1 MLAFW
6 RDPTGQILRIARE
19 HGDVASFRFGP
30 ELEVLVNDPEGIR
43 SVLVTD
49 QRSFMKG
56 QALQE
61 AKRVLGDGLLTS
73 EGEEHL
79 RQRRLIQPIFH
90 HRRIGAYG
98 GTMTELA
105 DRLQA
110 RWSDGEQRDVH
121 EDMTRLTLAI
131 VGRTL
136 FDADVEG
143 EAREIGEALNVAL
156 EAVNTLTFPF
166 GHVWE
171 RLPLPGPRR
180 FRQASARLDET
191 IYRLIAE
198 RRAGGLT
205 GEDLLSLLLRARD
218 ETGGE
223 GMSDRQVRDEAMT
236 IFLAGHETTAN
247 LLTWIWYLLSQD
259 PGVES
264 RLHEELDRVVGS
276 RLPIVDDLPALEY
289 AERVIDEALRLYPPV
304 WLFGRRALVDYEL
317 GGYAIPGRSM
327 IVLSQW
333 VTHHDPRWFPD
344 PWRFDPERWAPAEG
358 GRRGRSTRYFPFG
371 GGTRICIGE
380 AFARMEAKLVLA
392 TIAGRWRLRLVPGH
406 RAELRPRITLRPR
419 GGMPMTVTQRGQGG

>member
-1 MLAFW
+1 VLAFW

-19 HGDVASFRFGP
+19 HGDVASFRFGS

-73 EGEEHL
+73 EGEQHL

-98 GTMTELA
+98 GTMTELT

-110 RWSDGEQRDVH
+110 RWSDGERRDVH

-143 EAREIGEALNVAL
+143 EAREIGDALNVAL

-259 PGVES
+259 PEVES
-264 RLHEELDRVVGS
+264 RLHEELDRVIGN
-276 RLPIVDDLPALEY
+276 RLPVVDDLPALEY

-317 GGYAIPGRSM
+317 GGYAIPKRSM

-344 PWRFDPERWAPAEG
+344 PWRFDPERWTPAEAAK
-358 GRRGRSTRYFPFG
+358 RPQYSFFPFG

-419 GGMPMTVTQRGQGG
+419 GGMPMTVEGRGQGG